1 MKTHIYRKN
10 NDLADS
16 ENYTSFYERQFE
28 RHCDRNFGENDVA
41 FITERLKYTKE
52 QLGTGWENDGFY
64 TA

>member
-1 MKTHIYRKN
+1 MIVADNIGDYAKAIGMIAEEGRK
-10 NDLADS
+10 
-16 ENYTSFYERQFE
+16 FE
-28 RHCDRNFGENDVA
+28 KYYDRNFGNNDVA